1 MRTATY
7 ADVLCPRHACER
19 LETLHNCSF
28 SPVVALAAPR
38 SCVPFGNF
46 LEYSHRPGQSA
57 NPAAA
62 LSARFNCS
70 SCTPTRHWH
79 GAGFPPRRSY
89 ATCAAPDGHYPSQQ
103 LWAAQAA
110 AVRQRAQA
118 LRRCARQTPCRAE
131 GAAAD
136 LPTPAGTW
144 PELIGYQPPRIVL
157 SELPRAMHRLSGLC
171 TLSGDART
179 ATLDRGGNAGVHGG
193 IIGLQGSNHLVHT
206 ASLGPTASAPSERI
220 ALRIVKTWFNAS
232 GGGCTAMVDR
242 GANRARLDE
251 TNRDLVLGELD
262 GWPTL
267 RGLGSDC
274 EYRLSATRS
283 LCFSVEARPQRA
295 QYRYLGIPVNGIPF
309 RRSEVD
315 PITPRAGLAT
325 RAGLARSARR
335 GYHGVTRAAALGL
348 AGRLPRCRRERWDDR
363 QCGLHLLARSAAM
376 LHTFMEAP
384 LHTTF
389 GEHVRDDLELLKL
402 DQFCMDPDDGSLTV
416 CDTDYVLW
424 YPSRPVL
431 MPTASVL
438 LRREGVPAGLK
449 AHGFR
454 DLPLYLS
461 NSLFRPLAVHVPL
474 LAADLDPLINE
485 IDARHAAILATV
497 DGGEATSQLSFSC
510 IHAWLA
516 RRLAGEAISLQERR
530 AARQKVGSDFR

>member
-1 MRTATY
+1 
-7 ADVLCPRHACER
+7 
-19 LETLHNCSF
+19 
-28 SPVVALAAPR
+28 
-38 SCVPFGNF
+38 
-46 LEYSHRPGQSA
+46 
-57 NPAAA
+57 
-62 LSARFNCS
+62 
-70 SCTPTRHWH
+70 
-79 GAGFPPRRSY
+79 
-89 ATCAAPDGHYPSQQ
+89 
-103 LWAAQAA
+103 
-110 AVRQRAQA
+110 
-118 LRRCARQTPCRAE
+118 
-131 GAAAD
+131 
-136 LPTPAGTW
+136 
-144 PELIGYQPPRIVL
+144 
-157 SELPRAMHRLSGLC
+157 MHRLSGLC

-193 IIGLQGSNHLVHT
+193 IIGLQGANHLVHT
-206 ASLGPTASAPSERI
+206 ASLGPTASAPSERV

-242 GANRARLDE
+242 GDNRARLDE

-283 LCFSVEARPQRA
+283 LCFSVEARPLRS
-295 QYRYLGIPVNGIPF
+295 QYRELGVPLDPVAP
-309 RRSEVD
+309 
-315 PITPRAGLAT
+315 

-335 GYHGVTRAAALGL
+335 GYHGATRAAALGL
-348 AGRLPRCRRERWDDR
+348 ARRLPRCRRERFDDR
-363 QCGLHLLARSAAM
+363 QCGLQLLARSAAM

-454 DLPLYLS
+454 DFPLYLS
-461 NSLFRPLAVHVPL
+461 NSLFRPLSAHVPL
-474 LAADLDPLINE
+474 LAADLEPLINE
-485 IDARHAAILATV
+485 IDARHQPSWRRWRAGSDDPA
-497 DGGEATSQLSFSC
+497 QLLVHS
-510 IHAWLA
+510 
-516 RRLAGEAISLQERR
+516 RLAGGCWRAISLQERR
-530 AARQKVGSDFR
+530 AARRD